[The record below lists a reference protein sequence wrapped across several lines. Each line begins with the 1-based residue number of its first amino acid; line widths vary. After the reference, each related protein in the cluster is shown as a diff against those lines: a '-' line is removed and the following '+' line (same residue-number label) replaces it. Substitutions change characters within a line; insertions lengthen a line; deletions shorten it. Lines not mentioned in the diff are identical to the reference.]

1 MISTPYDPADGAF
14 RSGRAV
20 ATRTLVATEAAG
32 SPIQRY
38 ATAATAALFL
48 VTGVSGVF
56 MFFHVG
62 GKMFTSLHEWLGMLF
77 VAAAAL
83 HLIRNGRGM
92 VKVIRT
98 TRARVLFGLVGAAAV
113 AFIATSTGTSAGN
126 PIVELARAVEK
137 APIAAVAP
145 VLGVTV
151 EDLAVRLRG
160 AGVDVT
166 GADQTFAE
174 LAADHGVASQRL
186 LAAALHPTTRP

>member
-1 MISTPYDPADGAF
+1 MISTPYDPAQSDL
-14 RSGRAV
+14 RSGRAI
-20 ATRTLVATEAAG
+20 APRTLVATEAAG

-48 VTGVSGVF
+48 VTGISGVL
-56 MFFHVG
+56 MFFHIG

-83 HLIRNGRGM
+83 HVVRNGRGM
-92 VKVIRT
+92 VKLVKT
-98 TRARVLFGLVGAAAV
+98 TRAQVLFGLAGIAAA
-113 AFIATSTGTSAGN
+113 AFIATSTGSSAVN
-126 PIVELARAVEK
+126 PALALVRAVEK

-174 LAADHGVASQRL
+174 LAADQGVASQRL
-186 LAAALHPTTRP
+186 LAAALQPTARP

>member
-1 MISTPYDPADGAF
+1 MIATPYDPADSAS

-20 ATRTLVATEAAG
+20 ATRTLVPTEAAG

-38 ATAATAALFL
+38 ATAATASLFL
-48 VTGVSGVF
+48 VTGVSGVL

-62 GKMFTSLHEWLGMLF
+62 GKMFTSLHEWLGLLF
-77 VAAAAL
+77 LVAAAL
-83 HLIRNGRGM
+83 HLVRNGRGM
-92 VKVIRT
+92 IKLMKT
-98 TRARVLFGLVGAAAV
+98 ARARVLFGLTGVAAAAFIAASMGAAA
-113 AFIATSTGTSAGN
+113 SN
-126 PIVELARAVEK
+126 PFVDLAHAVEK

-145 VLGVTV
+145 MLGVSV

-174 LAADHGVASQRL
+174 LAAGQGVALPRL
-186 LAAALHPTTRP
+186 LAAAVRPMAQP

>member
-1 MISTPYDPADGAF
+1 MIATPYDPTDSAS

-38 ATAATAALFL
+38 ATAATASLFL
-48 VTGVSGVF
+48 VTGVSGVL

-62 GKMFTSLHEWLGMLF
+62 GKMFTSLHEWLGLLF
-77 VAAAAL
+77 LAAAAL
-83 HLIRNGRGM
+83 HLVRNGRGM
-92 VKVIRT
+92 VKLMKT
-98 TRARVLFGLVGAAAV
+98 ARARVLFGMTGVAAV
-113 AFIATSTGTSAGN
+113 AFIAASTVSAASN
-126 PIVELARAVEK
+126 PFVDLARAVEK

-145 VLGVTV
+145 VLGVSV

-174 LAADHGVASQRL
+174 LAAGQGVTLPRL
-186 LAAALHPTTRP
+186 LAAAVRPMAQP

>member
-1 MISTPYDPADGAF
+1 MIATPYDPANSNL
-14 RSGRAV
+14 RSSRAV
-20 ATRTLVATEAAG
+20 ATRTLVATKAAG

-38 ATAATAALFL
+38 ATAATASLFL
-48 VTGVSGVF
+48 VTGISGLL

-62 GKMFTSLHEWLGMLF
+62 GKMFTSLHEWLGLLF

-83 HLIRNGRGM
+83 HVVRNGRGM
-92 VKVIRT
+92 VKLMKT
-98 TRARVLFGLVGAAAV
+98 ARGWVLFGLTGIAAA
-113 AFIATSTGTSAGN
+113 AFIMASSGSSASN
-126 PIVELARAVEK
+126 PVMDLVRAVEK
-137 APIAAVAP
+137 APIATVAP

-174 LAADHGVASQRL
+174 LAAGQGTSSLRL
-186 LAAALHPTTRP
+186 LAAAVRPAARP

>member
-1 MISTPYDPADGAF
+1 MISTPYDPADSTL
-14 RSGRAV
+14 RSARA
-20 ATRTLVATEAAG
+20 AAPRTLVATEAAG

-62 GKMFTSLHEWLGMLF
+62 GKMFTSLHEWLGLLF

-83 HLIRNGRGM
+83 HLLRNGRGL
-92 VKVIRT
+92 VKVVKT
-98 TRARVLFGLVGAAAV
+98 TRARVLFGLVGAAAM
-113 AFIATSTGTSAGN
+113 AFVATSTGSSAGN
-126 PIVELARAVEK
+126 PAFALVRAVEK

-145 VLGVTV
+145 MLGVTV

-160 AGVDVT
+160 AGINVT
-166 GADQTFAE
+166 GAEQTFAE
-174 LAADHGVASQRL
+174 LAADQGVESQRL
-186 LAAALHPTTRP
+186 LAAALVPVARP

>member
-1 MISTPYDPADGAF
+1 MISTPYDPAENAF
-14 RSGRAV
+14 RSGRDV
-20 ATRTLVATEAAG
+20 ATRSLVATTAAG

-48 VTGVSGVF
+48 VTGVSGVL

-83 HLIRNGRGM
+83 HLVRNGRGM
-92 VKVIRT
+92 VKVMKT
-98 TRARVLFGLVGAAAV
+98 MRAQVLFGLVGAAAL
-113 AFIATSTGTSAGN
+113 AFVATSTGSSAMN
-126 PIVELARAVEK
+126 PAFALVRAVEK
-137 APIAAVAP
+137 APISAIAP

-174 LAADHGVASQRL
+174 MAADQGVESQRL
-186 LAAALHPTTRP
+186 LAAALAPVARP

>member
-1 MISTPYDPADGAF
+1 MISTPYDPTDSAL

-20 ATRTLVATEAAG
+20 AARTLVATEAAG

-48 VTGVSGVF
+48 VTGISGVF
-56 MFFHVG
+56 MFFHIG

-83 HLIRNGRGM
+83 HLVRNGRGM
-92 VKVIRT
+92 VKLMKTR
-98 TRARVLFGLVGAAAV
+98 RARILFGLAGAAAM
-113 AFIATSTGTSAGN
+113 AFIAVPTGSSTGN
-126 PIVELARAVEK
+126 PAFALVRAVEK

-145 VLGVTV
+145 MLGVTV

-160 AGVDVT
+160 AGINVT
-166 GADQTFAE
+166 GAEQTFAE
-174 LAADHGVASQRL
+174 LAADQGVESQRL
-186 LAAALHPTTRP
+186 LAAALVPVARP